1 MKKLVF
7 LVVLFIASISSS
19 VLAQEDKDLKS
30 FANMMVKVKKAPM
43 EAKVLIQNDSEFAKN
58 LELYPDTRYK
68 NMNLAANWGTVAEKV
83 VLLPESN
90 KAVVNFLFA
99 IRRVDLAA
107 LIAFQEEMN
116 ENEDANI
123 VDAGIFNLEINT
135 SRAKHITALAKFNL
149 NGVEIVR
156 NVNFQL
162 EKIGEEDFGGELPI
176 FKAVIN
182 DDLLGIPTLVFKAES
197 GIPFDCFVENEDLGI
212 SFSITTEKVKK
223 DIRVLAPNLPEDGV
237 YKFSVK
243 PIIGSYIVPKM
254 VLPLLISDGKLMLKD
269 NPFSLDAVS
278 NGGNGKG
285 NSLVTL
291 RNERNVPI
299 TLLVPTGY
307 VGKNSGIFAG
317 KGGNYA
323 ADVSGEKKVN
333 WTAIQIA
340 PRSTTKVWLAKTFFN
355 GLIVCGQET
364 GIKTFH
370 VENKSSQTIKI
381 GW

>member
-1 MKKLVF
+1 M
-7 LVVLFIASISSS
+7 
-19 VLAQEDKDLKS
+19 AQEDKDLKS

-123 VDAGIFNLEINT
+123 VDACIFNLEINT

-269 NPFSLDAVS
+269 NPFSLD
-278 NGGNGKG
+278 
-285 NSLVTL
+285 
-291 RNERNVPI
+291 
-299 TLLVPTGY
+299 
-307 VGKNSGIFAG
+307 
-317 KGGNYA
+317 
-323 ADVSGEKKVN
+323 
-333 WTAIQIA
+333 
-340 PRSTTKVWLAKTFFN
+340 
-355 GLIVCGQET
+355 
-364 GIKTFH
+364 
-370 VENKSSQTIKI
+370 
-381 GW
+381 